1 MPAWRARVIALALA
15 AFVPALWAQAM
26 YRWVDKDGR
35 VHYSQQPPAPGAAK
49 SVEQKKLPAA
59 SVGDSQVPFA
69 LQQAIRNYPV
79 VLYTTAE
86 CKHGCPEARA
96 LLSRRGVPFREVSV
110 SDAQGVELL
119 KKATG
124 DDKVPA
130 LTVGTVVQ
138 RGYEAQALNDA
149 LDTAGYPRTAVPG
162 LKLPAPQTP
171 QPAPAQPAAG
181 QPRGASVPETPAVP
195 ARAAQP

>member
-1 MPAWRARVIALALA
+1 MFNTRLLSIIRKEFIQITRDPRTLILVLVIPVMQLFLLGYAANNDVRNVPLAV
-15 AFVPALWAQAM
+15 FDQD
-26 YRWVDKDGR
+26 R
-35 VHYSQQPPAPGAAK
+35 S
-49 SVEQKKLPAA
+49 
-59 SVGDSQVPFA
+59 
-69 LQQAIRNYPV
+69 
-79 VLYTTAE
+79 
-86 CKHGCPEARA
+86 PEARA